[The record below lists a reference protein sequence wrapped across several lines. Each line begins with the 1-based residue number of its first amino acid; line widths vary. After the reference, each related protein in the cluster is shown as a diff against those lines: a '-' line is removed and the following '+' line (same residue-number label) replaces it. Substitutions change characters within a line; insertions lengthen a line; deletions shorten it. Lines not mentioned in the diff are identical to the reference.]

1 MVRHGESTFNV
12 ERRVQGHC
20 DLSTL
25 TEAGRMGAQQV
36 GAALQDLRF
45 AAAYSS
51 PLQRAK
57 ETAELILSSFNTNGH
72 QPPALYLSDDLKEIN
87 LLEWEGLGFDEVAA
101 QFPEGYRCWLEAPHE
116 LKMEMETPEG
126 VQEFYPV
133 PALYEQARRFW
144 QAVLPKH
151 QNETILIVA
160 HSGINRSLVNTAIG
174 LGPEHYQSFNQS
186 NCGISVLNFAD
197 GLGDPVQMESL
208 NLTAHLGQPLPKRRK
223 GERGPRFLLVR
234 HGETDWNRD
243 KRFQGQID
251 VPLNDQ
257 GRVQAREAAE
267 FLAAIP
273 IDRAV
278 SSPMLRPKETAEII
292 LQRHPGVELEL
303 NSLLCEISH
312 GLWEGKLEA
321 EIEAAYP
328 GELQQWQRAPE
339 TVQMPEGENLQQ
351 VWQRA
356 IEAWQQI
363 VATTPEQ
370 TSDRPVTTLVVA
382 HDAVNKALLCA
393 LVGQRPEHFWTF
405 KQGNGAV
412 TVIDYPHGIN
422 AKPAI
427 QAMNITSH
435 LGGGVLDKT
444 AAGAL

>member
-1 MVRHGESTFNV
+1 
-12 ERRVQGHC
+12 
-20 DLSTL
+20 
-25 TEAGRMGAQQV
+25 MGAQQV